1 MFSRDP
7 FANART
13 FRPDKAF
20 HLGENAL
27 LDVQG
32 LLERMAESGLLVEV
46 PSSHDIAGKVELP
59 SDILRRKDGRPK
71 C

>member
-7 FANART
+7 FANAKT
-13 FRPDKAF
+13 SRPDKTF

-32 LLERMAESGLLVEV
+32 LLERMAESGVL
-46 PSSHDIAGKVELP
+46 VELP
-59 SDILRRKDGRPK
+59 SSQDIADKEELPSDVLRHKDGRPK

>member
-1 MFSRDP
+1 MFRRDP

-13 FRPDKAF
+13 SRPDQTF

-32 LLERMAESGLLVEV
+32 LLERMAESGVLVEL
-46 PSSHDIAGKVELP
+46 PSSHDIAEKVELP
-59 SDILRRKDGRPK
+59 SDVLRCIDGQPR

>member
-7 FANART
+7 FANVRT
-13 FRPDKAF
+13 SRPDKTF

-32 LLERMAESGLLVEV
+32 LLERMAECGVL
-46 PSSHDIAGKVELP
+46 VELP
-59 SDILRRKDGRPK
+59 SSYDIAEKVALRSDVLRRIDGQPK